1 MEQGADIGTQL
12 VTAATGALSGGTA
25 AVVGVAAVVL
35 GLAGCVKIFHVV
47 KSAMDR

>member
-1 MEQGADIGTQL
+1 MEQTADIGTQL

-25 AVVGVAAVVL
+25 AVVL

-47 KSAMDR
+47 KSAMGR